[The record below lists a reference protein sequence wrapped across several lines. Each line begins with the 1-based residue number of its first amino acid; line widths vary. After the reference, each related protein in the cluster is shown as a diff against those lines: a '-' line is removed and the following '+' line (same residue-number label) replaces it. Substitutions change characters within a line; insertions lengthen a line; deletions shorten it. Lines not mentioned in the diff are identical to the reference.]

1 MPLALL
7 ILCLMEHFVSG
18 ARKAKL
24 LISRYIL
31 YLIYTNNQC
40 RDLDLAKCDF
50 NFKKITIYFKRRNVE
65 MKGISGLQLII
76 ANKINSFAMGLTYSQ
91 RIQCSIVQYYFSC
104 AIPFQNLG
112 IFEFLL

>member
-1 MPLALL
+1 
-7 ILCLMEHFVSG
+7 
-18 ARKAKL
+18 
-24 LISRYIL
+24 
-31 YLIYTNNQC
+31 
-40 RDLDLAKCDF
+40 
-50 NFKKITIYFKRRNVE
+50 

-76 ANKINSFAMGLTYSQ
+76 ANKINSFEIGLTYSQ